1 MKNGTSSA
9 EAHSAPEQPL
19 DAQHRGAAHAQDG
32 GAVLQPVARSP
43 DAHREIQCTE
53 GPPGEGPQTV
63 AQPPEGPHPSR
74 RPAASPAEGPDL
86 PLPAGGTDAALGQ
99 LEPCTPAPEPR
110 ASTSAF
116 MRVLDSLQKRRMD
129 TGLCARIRKVYGD
142 LECEYCGKEAQR
154 ARPVGQSLP
163 RPVRPRLASGS
174 ARVSLRRAASR
185 RAGLHS

>member
-43 DAHREIQCTE
+43 DAHREIQYTE

-99 LEPCTPAPEPR
+99 PEPCTPAPEPR

-154 ARPVGQSLP
+154 ARPVGRSLP